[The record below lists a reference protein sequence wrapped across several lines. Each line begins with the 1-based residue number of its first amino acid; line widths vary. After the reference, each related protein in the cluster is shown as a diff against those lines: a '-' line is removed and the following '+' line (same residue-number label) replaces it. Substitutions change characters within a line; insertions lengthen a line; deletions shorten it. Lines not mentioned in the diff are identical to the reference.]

1 MGKENYLQA
10 RDEYIELIKQEL
22 LGPGSEVSIP
32 DKEHELITN
41 APDIRYSI
49 GILFPKNN
57 KLNADSDDVARVEVE
72 ESVEALEEEEPAGQ
86 PESEDSPNEKAAAV
100 TSAEEDN
107 LDEEISLASQNM
119 PSSLGITFLTSSEP
133 QIVNCSVEFATY
145 RQAKAEDCK
154 IPFYPE
160 HSDTY
165 EVPISLSPYVYF
177 DKSDGCLKLRN
188 GLNRRTVRA
197 LNEKDSVN
205 GEEYGIFPA
214 MYKLCDQLKGG
225 YVREPHRAEVI
236 VNFGMSD

>member
-10 RDEYIELIKQEL
+10 RDEYIELIKREL

-133 QIVNCSVEFATY
+133 A
-145 RQAKAEDCK
+145 
-154 IPFYPE
+154 
-160 HSDTY
+160 
-165 EVPISLSPYVYF
+165 
-177 DKSDGCLKLRN
+177 
-188 GLNRRTVRA
+188 NR
-197 LNEKDSVN
+197 
-205 GEEYGIFPA
+205 
-214 MYKLCDQLKGG
+214 
-225 YVREPHRAEVI
+225 
-236 VNFGMSD
+236 

>member
-119 PSSLGITFLTSSEP
+119 PSSLGITF
-133 QIVNCSVEFATY
+133 
-145 RQAKAEDCK
+145 
-154 IPFYPE
+154 
-160 HSDTY
+160 
-165 EVPISLSPYVYF
+165 
-177 DKSDGCLKLRN
+177 
-188 GLNRRTVRA
+188 
-197 LNEKDSVN
+197 
-205 GEEYGIFPA
+205 
-214 MYKLCDQLKGG
+214 
-225 YVREPHRAEVI
+225 
-236 VNFGMSD
+236 

>member
-133 QIVNCSVEFATY
+133 QIVN
-145 RQAKAEDCK
+145 
-154 IPFYPE
+154 
-160 HSDTY
+160 
-165 EVPISLSPYVYF
+165 L
-177 DKSDGCLKLRN
+177 
-188 GLNRRTVRA
+188 
-197 LNEKDSVN
+197 
-205 GEEYGIFPA
+205 
-214 MYKLCDQLKGG
+214 LC
-225 YVREPHRAEVI
+225 
-236 VNFGMSD
+236 